1 MPRFNL
7 YQEEFHPSPLLH
19 IWLEFKRSHFA
30 LIGFG
35 ILLTFCAIAILAP
48 VLSPYD
54 PNVQNTNAILLPP
67 AWEGNGSISHIF
79 GTDALGRDVFS
90 RTLYGSRVTFGS
102 SVFLVIIAAIIGVAM
117 GTFAG
122 MNKGVKSSIL
132 NHLLDSLMAV
142 PTLLIA
148 IIIVA
153 ILGTGLW
160 NSMWAIVLALIPQFV
175 HQTRTFVR
183 EEMKKDF
190 ILLDKLDGASSPRIF
205 WVSILPGMLELLAVQ
220 GTLALSVAIIDI
232 SALGFL
238 NLGAQGPVVEL
249 GASLSFSLEVAYSA
263 PWLVALPGF
272 CIFLMVLSINVVGEG
287 LRTALRNRLIH

>member
-1 MPRFNL
+1 MAQFNL
-7 YQEEFHPSPLLH
+7 YQEEFHPSPLKH

-30 LIGFG
+30 LIGFA
-35 ILLTFCAIAILAP
+35 ILLLFFVIVILAP
-48 VLSPYD
+48 LIAPYD
-54 PNVQNTNAILLPP
+54 PSIQNTNAILLPP
-67 AWEGNGSISHIF
+67 AWEGNGSIAHIF

-90 RTLYGSRVTFGS
+90 RTLYGCRVTFGS
-102 SVFLVIIAAIIGVAM
+102 SIFLVLIAATVGVTL
-117 GTFAG
+117 GTLAG
-122 MNKGVKSSIL
+122 MNRGIKSSVL

-183 EEMKKDF
+183 EEMKKDY
-190 ILLDKLDGASSPRIF
+190 ILLDKLDGASSLRIF
-205 WVSILPGMLELLAVQ
+205 WSSILPRMFELLAVQ
-220 GTLALSVAIIDI
+220 ITLAFSVAIIDI

-238 NLGAQGPVVEL
+238 NLGAQNPTVEL
-249 GASLSFSLEVAYSA
+249 GASLSQSLEVAYSA

-272 CIFLMVLSINVVGEG
+272 CIFLMVLSINIVGEG
-287 LRTALRNRLIH
+287 LRSALRNRLIH